1 MRANVFIPKDSL
13 GTVMEFCIQRRGVY
27 VSTEYLTTDKVK
39 LIYDFPLS
47 EIIVDFYDKLKS
59 MTRGYGSLDY
69 EFLEFRP
76 GKLVKLDM
84 LINDQLYEALSSVVH
99 TEKAQAKGRMLA
111 EKFKEL
117 IPRQLFEVV
126 VQVVIGSKIIAR
138 ASIRPL
144 KKNVTGK
151 CYGGDITR
159 KRKLWEKQKM
169 GKKKMKRFGKVQ
181 IPQEAFIAAL
191 KI

>member
-1 MRANVFIPKDSL
+1 MGSI
-13 GTVMEFCIQRRGVY
+13 MEFCIEQRRGIY
-27 VSTEYLTTDKVK
+27 IGTEYLTPERVELT
-39 LIYDFPLS
+39 YDFPLS
-47 EIIVDFYDKLKS
+47 EIIVDFYDRIKS
-59 MTRGYGSLDY
+59 MTKGFGSLDY
-69 EFLEFRP
+69 EFLDFRP
-76 GKLVKLDM
+76 GKLVKLDV
-84 LINDQLYEALSSVVH
+84 LINGQIYEALSSVVH
-99 TEKAQAKGRMLA
+99 ADKAQTRGRVLV

-117 IPRQLFEVV
+117 IPRQLFEIV
-126 VQVVIGSKIIAR
+126 VQAAIGSKIIAR

-159 KRKLWEKQKM
+159 KRKLWEKQKE